1 MAAEI
6 AGWVEKKTGPEAV
19 ILEDA
24 EKVKEFIA
32 DMDVAV
38 VGFFKDQ
45 ESEKAKQYRAAIRDY
60 ENYPVGITSDEKA
73 FEENQVWS
81 NEIRKYQ
88 SNLLNQRSNSRPRTV
103 K

>member
-32 DMDVAV
+32 DVDVAV

-73 FEENQVWS
+73 FEENQVS
-81 NEIRKYQ
+81 SIEIRKYPD
-88 SNLLNQRSNSRPRTV
+88 NPPTARSNFRPRTAR
-103 K
+103 